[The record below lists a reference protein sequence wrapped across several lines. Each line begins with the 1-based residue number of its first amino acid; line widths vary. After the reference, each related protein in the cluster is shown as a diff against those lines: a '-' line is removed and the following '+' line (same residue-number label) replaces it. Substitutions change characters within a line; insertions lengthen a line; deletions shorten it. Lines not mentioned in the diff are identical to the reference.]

1 MSMGIVEQR
10 PAWAEDRALLGSNP
24 SADPGA
30 RTERRAMGSSV
41 ARLSSTP
48 FGIGTKAKNPSRL
61 RREPLDIQN
70 PGDGLPVVANPE
82 RPIVRF
88 TLNHYKSTLVT
99 RVASRTL
106 HFNNTCLLV
115 NVQPKFTMSK

>member
-1 MSMGIVEQR
+1 MRMGIVEQR
-10 PAWAEDRALLGSNP
+10 STWTEDRALLGSNP

-30 RTERRAMGSSV
+30 RTERRAMDSSV

-48 FGIGTKAKNPSRL
+48 FGIGTKAINPSRL
-61 RREPLDIQN
+61 RREHLNTKN

-88 TLNHYKSTLVT
+88 TLNHYRVGRCIRGRLSSTFAFMRHV
-99 RVASRTL
+99 
-106 HFNNTCLLV
+106 
-115 NVQPKFTMSK
+115 